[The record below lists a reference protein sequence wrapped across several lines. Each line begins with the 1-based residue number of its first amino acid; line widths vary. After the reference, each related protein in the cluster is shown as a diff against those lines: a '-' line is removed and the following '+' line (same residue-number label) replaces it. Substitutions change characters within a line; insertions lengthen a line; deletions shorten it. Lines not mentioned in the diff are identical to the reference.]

1 MGLGAPRYS
10 RRGRALTTPRTIE
23 AVLFDL
29 HGVLTSSPWESLAA
43 VGANDGAASQDE
55 VLAVMLGDYASD
67 GDHPWHRLERGEIGI
82 GEYLP
87 AVMALA
93 AEAGVELDFNQL
105 RGFSDRIVVQDVVVE
120 RVQALRH
127 DGYRTG
133 IVTNNIKEGA
143 GWRSLLP
150 VDDLFDVVVDSSEVG
165 VRKPDPAIFAIALER
180 LGGVR
185 PEAAVFLDDA
195 PGNVEGARRAGLH
208 AIHVDDQATALS
220 ELDDLLRAG

>member
-1 MGLGAPRYS
+1 VT
-10 RRGRALTTPRTIE
+10 TTPIAIE

-43 VGANDGAASQDE
+43 VGTGDGSSSQDE
-55 VLAVMLGDYASD
+55 VLAVMLGDYATD

-87 AVMALA
+87 AVMALG
-93 AEAGVELDFNQL
+93 AEAGVELDFNRL
-105 RGFSDRIVVQDVVVE
+105 RGFSERIVVQDAVVD
-120 RVQALRH
+120 RVRSLRV

-143 GWRSLLP
+143 GWRALLP
-150 VDDLFDVVVDSSEVG
+150 VDELFDVVVDSSEVG

-180 LGGVR
+180 LGGIA
-185 PEAAVFLDDA
+185 PTAAVFLDDA
-195 PGNVEGARRAGLH
+195 PGNVEGARRAGLR
-208 AIHVDDQATALS
+208 AIHVQDQAAALA
-220 ELDDLLRAG
+220 ELDAVLGGA